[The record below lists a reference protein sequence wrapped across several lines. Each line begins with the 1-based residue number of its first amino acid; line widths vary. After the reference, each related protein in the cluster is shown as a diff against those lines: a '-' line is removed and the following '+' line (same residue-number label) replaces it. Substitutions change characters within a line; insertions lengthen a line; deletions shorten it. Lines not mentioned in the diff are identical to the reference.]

1 MIRYLQTFFVSVKEI
16 IIKLLVISFDA
27 MGDHVFESM
36 ASEPDLYPNIAKLK
50 ARLSYHNQVR
60 TVFVSNTYPIHT
72 SISTGKAPGEHGIV
86 SNKDSANVDWVMSA
100 KAIQTKTLWQAARAK
115 KLKTA
120 AFLWPVTC
128 GAPINWHLPEVHLK
142 KGQRRVTQ
150 QLRQGS
156 KAFQVRALLKHK
168 HLLGNLADV
177 EDSQPALDNFTTAVA
192 CDLFAR
198 KKPDL
203 ALVHLIAYDYICH
216 ATGPVPVGERNTE
229 RLATAKL
236 AMDTNLGKLMDAWY
250 TGLEPDQGHILV
262 FSDHAQL
269 QVNETIN
276 LNTLYRHNQFLQL
289 GGCAF
294 GKSFDISLPDQ
305 HWFGRHLSK
314 EEMAESG
321 YSGKYTFGFA
331 AKPGFSFGEKEVQGE
346 HGYPT
351 DYDNYRTF
359 YGIDKPLPYADKLR
373 GSVLD
378 ITAIIAKE
386 LGLEMDIVGE
396 YGL

>member
-1 MIRYLQTFFVSVKEI
+1 MVVYRKVSRKEKTT
-16 IIKLLVISFDA
+16 IKLLVISLDA

-36 ASEPDLYPNIAKLK
+36 ASQPHRYPNIAALK
-50 ARLSYHNQVR
+50 NRLTYRNQVR

-72 SISTGKAPGEHGIV
+72 SISTGKVPGQHGIT
-86 SNKDSANVDWVMSA
+86 SNTHPTTGDWIMSANRIHS
-100 KAIQTKTLWQAARAK
+100 KTLWQAAREK

-142 KGQRRVTQ
+142 KGQSRLVE

-156 KAFQVRALLKHK
+156 KAFQIQALIKHK

-177 EDSQPALDNFTTAVA
+177 ERSQPALDNFTTAVA

-198 KKPDL
+198 KKTPDL
-203 ALVHLIAYDYICH
+203 ALVHLIAYDHICH
-216 ATGPVPVGERNTE
+216 ATGPEPVGERNTD
-229 RLATAKL
+229 RLETAKQ
-236 AMDTNLGKLMDAWY
+236 AMDTNLGKLLDSW
-250 TGLEPDQGHILV
+250 QGNVLI
-262 FSDHAQL
+262 FSDHSQL

-276 LNTLYRHNQFLQL
+276 LNTLYRNTQFLQL
-289 GGCAF
+289 GGSAF
-294 GKSFDISLPDQ
+294 GTTFDISLPDQ

-331 AKPGFSFGEKEVQGE
+331 AKPGFSFGEKEVSGD

-351 DYDNYRTF
+351 DYANYQTF
-359 YGIDKPLPYADKLR
+359 YGIDKPLPYLDKLR

-386 LGLEMDIVGE
+386 LGLDMDIVAS